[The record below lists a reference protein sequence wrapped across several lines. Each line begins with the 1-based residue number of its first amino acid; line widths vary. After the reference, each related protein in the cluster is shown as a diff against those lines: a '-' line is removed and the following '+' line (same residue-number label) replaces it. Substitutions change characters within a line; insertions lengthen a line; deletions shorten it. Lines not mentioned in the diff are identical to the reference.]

1 MKEETGKKVELVV
14 CKLPML
20 YKESE
25 NFVTT
30 EVRGVFTTLAIT
42 RFLIFF
48 LTFVSLF
55 SVLLNLIRF
64 NTNNKRHFLI
74 NGDTK

>member
-1 MKEETGKKVELVV
+1 MKEERGKKVELVV

-48 LTFVSLF
+48 LNFCLLVFCTF
-55 SVLLNLIRF
+55 NLIRF